1 MGRKT
6 VRITVAGRV
15 QGVGFRWFTQA
26 EAERLG
32 LSGWVRNRRDGSVE
46 AEVVGPPERIDEFA
60 GRLAV
65 GPSSSNVTDVSVQ
78 PLPDADEIEAGFGIR
93 RTA

>member
-1 MGRKT
+1 MT
-6 VRITVAGRV
+6 PIAVRITVAGRV

-46 AEVVGPPERIDEFA
+46 AEAVGSREVIDAFTERL
-60 GRLAV
+60 RV
-65 GPSSSNVTDVSVQ
+65 GPSASKVTDVSIQ
-78 PLPDADEIEAGFGIR
+78 PLPEAGCTEPGFGIR
-93 RTA
+93 STV